1 MKNLVHIPDSVKEI
15 KEAIARRITILA
27 DWQTLLAKGRKP
39 ELQSWRWLQVEA
51 TKAQIA
57 ELRQAL
63 KVAQEKAKT
72 EKARDFVQ
80 SLAGVRKDFL
90 NGLFD

>member
-1 MKNLVHIPDSVKEI
+1 MTIVNIPKSIKEI
-15 KEAIARRITILA
+15 KSAIARRITILA
-27 DWQTLLAKGRKP
+27 EWQILIAKGRKP
-39 ELQSWRWLQVEA
+39 ELQSWRQLQVNA

-63 KVAQEKAKT
+63 KVAQEKAEA
-72 EKARDFVQ
+72 EKARAFVKR
-80 SLAGVRKDFL
+80 LEGLRKDFL

>member
-1 MKNLVHIPDSVKEI
+1 MTIVNIPKSIKEI
-15 KEAIARRITILA
+15 KSAIARRITILA
-27 DWQTLLAKGRKP
+27 EWQILIAKGRKP
-39 ELQSWRWLQVEA
+39 ELQSWRQLQVNA

-63 KVAQEKAKT
+63 KVAQEKAEA
-72 EKARDFVQ
+72 EKARAFVK
-80 SLAGVRKDFL
+80 SLEGLRKDFL

>member
-1 MKNLVHIPDSVKEI
+1 MKNSVHIPNSVKEI
-15 KEAIARRITILA
+15 KQSIARRITILA
-27 DWQTLLAKGRKP
+27 EWQTLLAKGRKP
-39 ELQSWRWLQVEA
+39 ELQSWRQLQVDA

-63 KVAQEKAKT
+63 KVAQQKAETEKAK
-72 EKARDFVQ
+72 AFVE
-80 SLAGVRKDFL
+80 SLEGVRKDFL